1 MSERAATVAEQRAIN
16 SEARKRSPLV
26 AFIPVVVLIIVDV
39 ALSLAAFAISY
50 KLRHHAD
57 MFVWRPRKSSWP
69 IGIYHDFEP
78 YLSFLVFSPL
88 VKIYMLHRYGLYKL
102 RGEFSFG
109 NDFAKIASAST
120 LASLVLVLIAFI
132 FRQGFSYRD
141 GHWISLDFSYSRLV
155 FVYYWLIAIW
165 AIWVT
170 RATVR
175 VIQILR
181 SEERRGG

>member
-1 MSERAATVAEQRAIN
+1 MSERAATVAEQHAIK

-26 AFIPVVVLIIVDV
+26 SLIPVAVLIVIDV
-39 ALSLAAFAISY
+39 VISLAAFGVSY

-57 MFVWRPRKSSWP
+57 MFVWRPRKSTWP
-69 IGIYHDFEP
+69 IGVLNDFEP
-78 YLSFLVFSPL
+78 YLSFLLFSPL

-109 NDFAKIASAST
+109 NDFIKICSAST
-120 LASLVLVLIAFI
+120 LASLVLVLIAFL

-155 FVYYWLIAIW
+155 FVYDWLIAIW
-165 AIWVT
+165 AFWVA

-175 VIQILR
+175 VVQILYR
-181 SEERRGG
+181 MTENV